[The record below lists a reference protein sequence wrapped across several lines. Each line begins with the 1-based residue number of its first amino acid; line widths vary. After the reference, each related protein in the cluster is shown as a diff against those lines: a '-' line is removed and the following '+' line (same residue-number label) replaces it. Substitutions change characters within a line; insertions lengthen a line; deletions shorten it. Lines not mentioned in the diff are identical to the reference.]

1 MHSAETPGNTGE
13 RDRRTL
19 VVIENRKPSE
29 QKAVG
34 FLHHTAGGKDD
45 QRDDTLGRAG
55 GWLRGREHSS
65 RVRVV
70 VGKGRYVWH
79 TAPQVG
85 APLHSLTTQG
95 GAGVVVGRSNEQAPA
110 IDARPAW
117 SQQRIT

>member
-55 GWLRGREHSS
+55 GWWRVREHRRGVLGLVRTAAERSS
-65 RVRVV
+65 PRRASPAACS
-70 VGKGRYVWH
+70 GATGRPGL
-79 TAPQVG
+79 A
-85 APLHSLTTQG
+85 
-95 GAGVVVGRSNEQAPA
+95 
-110 IDARPAW
+110 
-117 SQQRIT
+117 